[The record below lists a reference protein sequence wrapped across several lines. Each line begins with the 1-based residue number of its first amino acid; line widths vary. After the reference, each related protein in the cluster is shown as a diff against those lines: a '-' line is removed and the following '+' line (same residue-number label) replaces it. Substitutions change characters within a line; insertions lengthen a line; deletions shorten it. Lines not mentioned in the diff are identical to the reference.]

1 MTGWKK
7 VVGTGLLLS
16 AAVVLAAC
24 GGNEDTSSSTD
35 QTDFTGDSLTIG
47 VWGGNEAEEKSL
59 DEMIQSFEEATGA
72 TVEKKVYTDYNTQIQ
87 ADMAGR
93 TAPDVFYVDAYMF
106 PWFSENGTLA
116 ELDPANFESEQFYDS
131 LIDAFTTSDGQ
142 LQAVP
147 KDMSTLALYFNTAIF
162 EEAGV
167 SIDEVPDT
175 LEAYVEWLPS
185 FQEKINE
192 AYGDGNVFAMSYNQD
207 MARNYHFATRENA
220 QPINEDGTANL
231 ADPAV
236 VDNLSILKELVDT
249 KAAVTPQDI
258 GTGWNGEAF
267 GSGKIAIMDEGNWVY
282 ETLKTEFPD
291 IPFVVKEMPT
301 YKGTEGSMMF
311 SVGWGKYVGTEKSA
325 LADKWIQHATGQSG
339 MQAWVEG
346 TGTLPSRQDVAD
358 AAKITENSD
367 LNVHLEA
374 WDYATIWQK
383 GTTLDTINKA
393 YQNFLPNA
401 LNGNMTF
408 EEAMEAADEQANA
421 DITAN

>member
-16 AAVVLAAC
+16 VAALLAAC
-24 GGNEDTSSSTD
+24 GGNDDTSSSTD

-116 ELDPANFESEQFYDS
+116 ELDPVDFESEQFYDS

-162 EEAGV
+162 DEVGV

-192 AYGDGNVFAMSYNQD
+192 AYGEGNVFAMSYNQD
-207 MARNYHFATRENA
+207 MARNYHLATRENA

-374 WDYATIWQK
+374 WDYATIWQN

-408 EEAMEAADEQANA
+408 EEAMEAADDQANA

>member
-16 AAVVLAAC
+16 VAALLAAC

-116 ELDPANFESEQFYDS
+116 ELDPTDFESEQFYDS

-162 EEAGV
+162 DEVGV

-192 AYGDGNVFAMSYNQD
+192 AYGEGNVFAMSYNQD
-207 MARNYHFATRENA
+207 MARNYHLATRENA

-374 WDYATIWQK
+374 WDYATIWQN

-408 EEAMEAADEQANA
+408 EEAMEAADDQANA